1 MLRSVR
7 FAVVLGVSWAAAG
20 CGAGEPNG
28 SDGDADSENVGR
40 ATFELSTIPTGVG
53 CIRITVTGSSVVT
66 KDFTMGAGTSSAT
79 LNMDRLP
86 LGNIAVNGSAY
97 AATCGT
103 GDTLYLADA
112 ASATLSP
119 GVITNLALTF
129 RKDNPVNAN
138 VSFVGNVQAISA
150 IWGTSLAVIDGNVY
164 YWGQNNAVP
173 ANATS
178 TTMIQVPGLS
188 NVVDLSQGNNST
200 TPCAIKNDGTL
211 WCWGHNLTYAAGST
225 TPQFLTNPIQVGT
238 ETGVAM
244 AAGGY
249 GFNLF
254 AGPSNRFAK
263 AVGSN
268 GSGQL
273 GDPTTAGSATATPVV
288 LYGLSARSVAAGK
301 MHSCI
306 VNSNYGIACTG
317 DNSDLQLGDG
327 TSTNRTSLVT
337 LATAP
342 AKSVTAGTYSTCAA
356 MTDGTAKCWGDNS
369 SGQGGDGTLVTK
381 SYPTTVSGLTGV
393 NKLSAGGAHVCALLD
408 NGSVKCWGLN
418 SSGQLGDGTETNRST
433 PVPVVGI
440 PDPVVQLSAGY
451 DHTCAVTSK
460 QDIYCWGANYSGQL
474 GDGTYYNSVKPV
486 KVKLP

>member
-7 FAVVLGVSWAAAG
+7 LAVGLGLSWAAAG

-28 SDGDADSENVGR
+28 SDGGADSENVGR

-86 LGNIAVNGSAY
+86 LGNITVDGSAY

-103 GDTLYLADA
+103 GATLYLADA
-112 ASATLSP
+112 SSATLSP

-150 IWGTSLAVIDGNVY
+150 IWATSLAVIDGNVY
-164 YWGQNNAVP
+164 FWGQNRAVP
-173 ANATS
+173 VSATS
-178 TTMIQVPGLS
+178 NTMVLVPGLS

-211 WCWGHNLTYAAGST
+211 WCWGYNVTYAAGST
-225 TPQFLTNPIQVGT
+225 ASQYLANPIQVGT

-249 GFNLF
+249 GFNCF
-254 AGPSNRFAK
+254 AEPNNKVAK
-263 AVGSN
+263 GVGSN

-273 GDPTTAGSATATPVV
+273 GDSTTAGSSTATPVT
-288 LYGLSARSVAAGK
+288 LYGFSARSLAAGNL
-301 MHSCI
+301 HSCI
-306 VNSNYGIACTG
+306 VNYNYGVACTG
-317 DNSDLQLGDG
+317 NNSYGQLGDG
-327 TSTNRTSLVT
+327 TTTSRTSLIT
-337 LATAP
+337 LSGVL
-342 AKSVTAGTYSTCAA
+342 AKSVTVGTYSTCAA
-356 MTDGTAKCWGDNS
+356 ATDGTAKCWGDNS

-408 NGSVKCWGLN
+408 NGSVKCWGSN
-418 SSGQLGDGTETNRST
+418 SNGQLGDGTETNRST
-433 PVPVVGI
+433 PVPVLGI

-460 QDIYCWGANYSGQL
+460 QDIYCWGANYTGQL
-474 GDGTYYNSVKPV
+474 GDGTYNNSVKPV